1 MLDNCLLQDEEM
13 AMGPRMWQENW
24 YDTVDRIRLP
34 TRLYLDQD
42 NYDNIIKVE
51 AMDEF
56 EDMQNMTI
64 SEVYEDMDYGEV
76 ARVEFNAVTVT
87 TCTPQVATQFVF
99 DP

>member
-13 AMGPRMWQENW
+13 DMGPRMWQENW

-42 NYDNIIKVE
+42 NYDTAVVKVE

-56 EDMQNMTI
+56 EDMQNMRIT
-64 SEVYEDMDYGEV
+64 EVYEDMDYGEV

-87 TCTPQVATQFVF
+87 PQVATQFVF